1 MGSRAVELPELRAN
15 LGYRVS
21 SRPVWIAECD
31 SIKNKKDLGCTREK
45 LTVYKNQPE
54 NVKMAQQVIV
64 LTTLRAGSF
73 RSSSRVVL

>member
-31 SIKNKKDLGCTREK
+31 SIKNKKDLGGCMREK
-45 LTVYKNQPE
+45 LTIYKNQPE
-54 NVKMAQQVIV
+54 NVKMVQQVIV
-64 LTTLRAGSF
+64 LATLRAGSF
-73 RSSSRVVL
+73 RSSSS